1 MKSEEE
7 AQRAMDYLDGS
18 QIDGKSGWEISL
30 QEWWCMCNECLNRP
44 LTRRA
49 AESQIPVAITILV
62 RNMIVLSL
70 ALDVGSALEVEVTTE
85 VEAEAEVEAEVEAV
99 LVAIIVQDN
108 KNVCVKK

>member
-30 QEWWCMCNECLNRP
+30 QEWWCMCNECLNRL

-62 RNMIVLSL
+62 LNMIVLSL

-85 VEAEAEVEAEVEAV
+85 VEAEVEVEVEAA
-99 LVAIIVQDN
+99 LVAIIVPDN